1 MCTDVEMEKRKSFAK
16 MWRCRGLR
24 EHRDGI
30 VDPSRC
36 VAYVDK
42 VVDKVE
48 MDEMNEGH
56 QYISRE
62 ILQQYKVLRV
72 IKQGVEMS

>member
-1 MCTDVEMEKRKSFAK
+1 MYTDVEMEKRTSFAK
-16 MWRCRGLR
+16 PWRCSGLR

-36 VAYVDK
+36 VAYVDN

-48 MDEMNEGH
+48 MNEVNEGH
-56 QYISRE
+56 QYISRGT
-62 ILQQYKVLRV
+62 LQQYKVLRV
-72 IKQGVEMS
+72 I